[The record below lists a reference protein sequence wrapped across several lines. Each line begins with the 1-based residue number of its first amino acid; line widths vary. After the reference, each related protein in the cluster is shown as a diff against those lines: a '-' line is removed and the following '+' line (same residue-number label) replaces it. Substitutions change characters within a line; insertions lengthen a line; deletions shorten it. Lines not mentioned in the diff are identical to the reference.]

1 MSKNTLKNDT
11 LNGTYPPKELAPSKE
26 TSLKGKGVTNVFRP
40 NKTPVGLGI
49 LINYHTQYFIQ
60 AKEEYQVKQ
69 ESVDISYIVQ
79 VPTMRLLLSILNDSV
94 FVSPFE
100 PQKGYR

>member
-1 MSKNTLKNDT
+1 LKGKIIPKDFAVGKDTRFKMSKNTLKNDT

-49 LINYHTQYFIQ
+49 LINYHT
-60 AKEEYQVKQ
+60 
-69 ESVDISYIVQ
+69 
-79 VPTMRLLLSILNDSV
+79 
-94 FVSPFE
+94 
-100 PQKGYR
+100 